1 MVFNYYKLK
10 LKELFQN
17 KSTLFFS
24 LTLPILLLT
33 LFNLTIANI
42 DSVNLFETIPIAVED
57 TTVAKT
63 LEEIEI
69 SGKEK
74 VFKIIESSN
83 YEKDLKEEKITAYIK
98 GNKDLEVVVN
108 DYNLYSSLVYET
120 VNMYNHISK
129 MYGKVLAKDI
139 NINPEEIMDTY
150 NKDNNIKNKFD
161 SSSKNES
168 LIFFFTILAMA
179 CLSAANQ
186 GIDIGEVL
194 NPKSEMKYVKRI
206 LASPVNRFKLITSQF
221 LGALTFSLLVTYVA
235 VAYLLILKASLIEY
249 LPKVIITSTLG
260 TILGLLFGVLIS
272 LVLKVKLASKYNI
285 SAIVYVFSCFLA
297 GMMVNTT
304 PYVIEEKLP
313 IIKYINPAT
322 VITKAYKNIYY
333 FENNSSYLLNL
344 FNIFTLIIIFVI
356 LILFT
361 TRRRK
366 NENI

>member
-1 MVFNYYKLK
+1 MVINNYKLK

-24 LTLPILLLT
+24 LTLPIIFLT

-42 DSVNLFETIPIAVED
+42 DNEGLFETIPIAVEN
-57 TTVAKT
+57 TAVAKT
-63 LEEIEI
+63 LGDIKI
-69 SGKEK
+69 SDKEK
-74 VFKIIESSN
+74 AFKIIESSD
-83 YEKDLKEEKITAYIK
+83 YEKDLKEEEITAYIK
-98 GNKDLEVVVN
+98 GSENLEVVVK
-108 DYNLYSSLVYET
+108 DYNLSSSLVYET
-120 VNMYNHISK
+120 VNMYKHIHK

-168 LIFFFTILAMA
+168 LIYFFTILAMA
-179 CLSAANQ
+179 CLSASNQ
-186 GIDIGEVL
+186 GIDIGEIL
-194 NPKSEMKYVKRI
+194 NPKSEMRYVKRI
-206 LASPVNRFKLITSQF
+206 LVSPTNKFKLIFSQF
-221 LGALTFSLLVTYVA
+221 LGALTFSLFVTYVA
-235 VAYLLILKASLIEY
+235 IGYLLILKASLAEY
-249 LPKVIITSTLG
+249 LPKIIITSTLG

-272 LVLKVKLASKYNI
+272 LLLKTKLATKYNI
-285 SAIVYVFSCFLA
+285 SAIIYVFSCFLA

-304 PYVIEEKLP
+304 PYIIEEKLP

-344 FNIFTLIIIFVI
+344 FNILALIIIFVI